1 MAPSSSLH
9 SSDSIGVAE
18 PEPVLQDSLGYWE
31 RQSATYNGVLGVC
44 VVTSHIS
51 QLTEASIYLQP
62 GQAAMA
68 LVYALFSISQRS
80 VMLTG
85 GSNVVTSPR

>member
-9 SSDSIGVAE
+9 PSDSIIVGE
-18 PEPVLQDSLGYWE
+18 PEPVLQDSLKYWE

-44 VVTSHIS
+44 VLLPLTSLT

-62 GQAAMA
+62 RQAATA
-68 LVYALFSISQRS
+68 LVYALFAISKRLS
-80 VMLTG
+80 
-85 GSNVVTSPR
+85 S